1 MTDAPPTRGRHLFR
15 SVRTQVI
22 GTMVLLIVMG
32 LSVSAVLSYI
42 VQYNDVDQRVAEEL
56 EQEIEEFKSLA
67 SGTLNPVTGEP
78 WDGLDNVLETLV
90 LTLAPEEDQ
99 YLLGFIDGELVVAQ
113 DSTPRFD
120 VEREEQVLA
129 QILATPAPGYGTAET
144 LDRGPVTFAVVPVE
158 DPSDPRE
165 ALFVA
170 TYLTQDEYDEVTGT
184 IFERAVVYGAVVVV
198 AAAVGWLLLGRLL
211 APLAQ
216 LRGAAARID
225 DRDLSQRID
234 VRGSDEISDLG
245 QRFNDMLD
253 RLESAFASQRDLL
266 NDVGHELRTPVTI
279 VRGHLD
285 LVDADDPDDVRATRD
300 LVIDELDRMSRLVDD
315 LITLAKSER
324 PDFVRPEPVDITVLT
339 DGVVEKL
346 GALADRQWR
355 IDGLAVGEVLLDRSR
370 ITQALLQLA
379 SNAVS
384 HTRDGDVIALG
395 SDRVRRPGSAGGDRV
410 QLWVRDTGPGVDP
423 ADEQRIFERFGR
435 GTGETRD
442 SGTGLGLTIV
452 QAIAVGHGGY
462 VLLENVPG
470 EGATF
475 VLDLPWLPAHVAGEE
490 YPHPPDTPD
499 ELGVRHDGG
508 VPSQAGRGGPDRP
521 GPDLYARPA
530 AAQAPARTDRGD
542 P

>member
-1 MTDAPPTRGRHLFR
+1 MAERSPTGRRVFR

-22 GTMVLLIVMG
+22 GAMVLLIVLG

-67 SGTLNPVTGEP
+67 QGPINPVSGEP
-78 WDGLDNVLETLV
+78 WNGLEDVLGTLV
-90 LTLAPEEDQ
+90 TTLAPEEDQ

-113 DSTPRFD
+113 ESSPPFR
-120 VEREEQVLA
+120 VELEEEVLA
-129 QILATPAPGYGTAET
+129 DVLAVTAPGYGTTET
-144 LDRGPVTFAVVPVE
+144 GDRGPLTFAAVPVE
-158 DPSDPRE
+158 DPDDPRE

-170 TYLTQDEYDEVTGT
+170 TYLVQGEYDEVTGT

-198 AAAVGWLLLGRLL
+198 AAAVGWFLLGRLL
-211 APLAQ
+211 SPLAQ

-225 DRDLSQRID
+225 DHDLSQRID

-285 LVDADDPDDVRATRD
+285 LVDADDPDDVRATRA
-300 LVIDELDRMSRLVDD
+300 LVLDELDRMSRLVDD

-324 PDFVRPEPVDITVLT
+324 PDFVRPEPVDITLLT
-339 DGVVEKL
+339 DEVVEKL
-346 GALADRQWR
+346 GGLADRQWR
-355 IDGLAVGEVLLDRSR
+355 IDGLAVGEILLDRAR

-384 HTRDGDVIALG
+384 HTQVGDVIALG
-395 SDRVRRPGSAGGDRV
+395 SDRVRSLDEPADDRV

-423 ADEQRIFERFGR
+423 ADEERIFDRFGR

-452 QAIAVGHGGY
+452 QAIAVGHGGH
-462 VLLENVPG
+462 VLLENSPG
-470 EGATF
+470 TGATF
-475 VLDLPWLPAHVAGEE
+475 VLDLPWLPAHVAPVDG
-490 YPHPPDTPD
+490 DGTPD
-499 ELGVRHDGG
+499 EPGPGDPATDGTDD
-508 VPSQAGRGGPDRP
+508 VDTALHARPATAGRGHARPDRE
-521 GPDLYARPA
+521 
-530 AAQAPARTDRGD
+530 QQ
-542 P
+542 